1 MPLSTFLERF
11 CLFFILQ
18 TLLCCFIEW
27 MKWNETATIIIIILR
42 WLQNIWWYISH
53 LKVYLKW
60 VRMCVGFKWMSV
72 RANRFLF
79 LEHHTLK
86 LLPGYFPHSHSP
98 NERLSG
104 FIDGEI
110 QNKIN
115 LALHLHRTMCSLA
128 HHYWTL
134 EANISYRTHC
144 WLFSCCFSVLL
155 HLFFALFYFVSFDSF
170 KCLRTWEFVFVLN
183 CCNISVFECENEWV
197 YYWFSFFFVS
207 ERERMKIPLKIHIYK
222 IWLKIIVW
230 FNRRLPNSR

>member
-86 LLPGYFPHSHSP
+86 HLPGYFPHSHSP

-128 HHYWTL
+128 HRYWTL

-144 WLFSCCFSVLL
+144 WLLSCCFSVLL
-155 HLFFALFYFVSFDSF
+155 HFFFALFYFVLFGSF
-170 KCLRTWEFVFVLN
+170 KRRHMRIRIRIKLLQYFCFWMWKWMSLLLIQFLFCIWARKNEN
-183 CCNISVFECENEWV
+183 SVKNTHLQNMAEN
-197 YYWFSFFFVS
+197 
-207 ERERMKIPLKIHIYK
+207 
-222 IWLKIIVW
+222 
-230 FNRRLPNSR
+230 NRLV